1 MDNFVSGNLKSVRLN
16 LFLSGKIEM
25 IKIPDNNRTWQD
37 VVIRI
42 VLTLY
47 KVRERRPESIS
58 RFSMLF
64 YPESIRMRRM
74 LESLNERRKLGRLV
88 ITVV

>member
-1 MDNFVSGNLKSVRLN
+1 MDNFVSGNLKSVHLN

-25 IKIPDNNRTWQD
+25 IKIPDNNRTWQN

>member
-1 MDNFVSGNLKSVRLN
+1 MDNFVSGNLKSVHLN
-16 LFLSGKIEM
+16 LFPEKSEM

>member
-1 MDNFVSGNLKSVRLN
+1 
-16 LFLSGKIEM
+16 M

-47 KVRERRPESIS
+47 KVRERRPENIS

>member
-1 MDNFVSGNLKSVRLN
+1 MDNFVSGNLKSVHLN

>member
-1 MDNFVSGNLKSVRLN
+1 MDNFVSGNLKSVHLN
-16 LFLSGKIEM
+16 LFLSEKIEM

>member
-1 MDNFVSGNLKSVRLN
+1 
-16 LFLSGKIEM
+16 M